1 MTCLLLID
9 GRDVHLVIM
18 GISSAPE
25 QLIQFLPTRQPWPL
39 QVFASSLAMHALGI
53 ALAGWATH
61 GKPGT
66 SISSPSQRVTRAYSV
81 RYLVLNRPSTR
92 PEPPHEHRPP
102 RPPAPMAT
110 VSPSA
115 NPARSVSMEEPAT
128 QRAPVSTPQNVPPPP
143 TFEAEAL
150 ALGATVDLGQ
160 IISTANA
167 DSTSGRGLPGT
178 LGFQGATTS
187 PEPSRHGLDRLPEL
201 VGGTGSAC
209 PELRAS
215 ATRTTGQ
222 SAVAV
227 AFVVDTNGRV
237 DPATLQVLESPG
249 QPRTDHRFLTRVYVV
264 GATLRVNRGRSP
276 PTADDA
282 VLTKEVA
289 SHVAGLVFRPALPGG
304 PCHPVHRHGVLP
316 DVLSRRPDVR
326 PTSLRA
332 RTSPAA
338 RRLSPW

>member
-1 MTCLLLID
+1 MTCLLLIA
-9 GRDVHLVIM
+9 GRGVHLVIM

-25 QLIQFLPTRQPWPL
+25 QLIRLLPRHQPWPR
-39 QVFASSLAMHALGI
+39 QVFASSLAVHALGI

-66 SISSPSQRVTRAYSV
+66 PISSPSERVTRAYAVS
-81 RYLVLNRPSTR
+81 YLVLDRPSTR
-92 PEPPHEHRPP
+92 LEPPHERRPP
-102 RPPAPMAT
+102 RPPASVAT

-115 NPARSVSMEEPAT
+115 SPARSVSMVEPT
-128 QRAPVSTPQNVPPPP
+128 SHSSPLSTPQDVPRPP
-143 TFEAEAL
+143 TLEAEAL
-150 ALGATVDLGQ
+150 APGATVGLGQ
-160 IISTANA
+160 IVLTAHS
-167 DSTSGRGLPGT
+167 DSTSM
-178 LGFQGATTS
+178 
-187 PEPSRHGLDRLPEL
+187 EPSRRGVDRLPEL

-264 GATLRVNRGRSP
+264 GATLRVSRGRNP

-282 VLTKEVA
+282 VLTREVA
-289 SHVAGLVFRPALPGG
+289 SHVAGLVFRPALLADRVIQSTVMVS
-304 PCHPVHRHGVLP
+304 CQ
-316 DVLSRRPDVR
+316 
-326 PTSLRA
+326 TF
-332 RTSPAA
+332 
-338 RRLSPW
+338 